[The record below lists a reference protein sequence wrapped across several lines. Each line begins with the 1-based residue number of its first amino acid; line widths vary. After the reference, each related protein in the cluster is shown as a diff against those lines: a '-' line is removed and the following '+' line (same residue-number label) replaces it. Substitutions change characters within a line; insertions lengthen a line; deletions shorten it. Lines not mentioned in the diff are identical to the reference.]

1 MTDPVKERPEVPA
14 TGALFG
20 FEGGLFVMMSL
31 SRRAFER
38 GSGPLFALIA
48 IASLFLCPA
57 SVAQS
62 EPSTAPIQSAAEIS
76 GKIDQLTRSLEQT
89 QVELAQSRT
98 EIQELRVALK
108 EVLNRINAGAPTAL
122 AGANMQPS
130 AAPATTASA
139 NNEISASSENHPA
152 PAQITQDDWDVLNER
167 VEEQHQTKVESMS
180 RYRLKLSG
188 LALFTAFGNFG
199 QVDSTD
205 LPSIALAK
213 IPGYSDGS
221 AGASV
226 RQSIIGLTGYGPT
239 LFGARTSAD
248 LQMDFFGGLPT
259 GYGATSSGLAEIR
272 LARMRI
278 DWKDTSVVA
287 GLDYPFF
294 APNQPTTY
302 MSVVVPG
309 FASAGKI
316 WSWTPTLRVEH
327 RFDGA
332 FSPFKVEAGF
342 LDPPSSNDYAPN
354 TNVRI
359 TSPTEN
365 SRQPTY
371 AVRVS
376 ASTKSEDRPATI
388 GFSGVYSP
396 QRFVGNY
403 DVSGWAGTMDWKFPL
418 LPRTELSGEFFTGR
432 GIDGFG
438 GLPLSPLKP
447 TDAIYYASVTAPQ
460 LANLGVIGGWTQFKV
475 KVNTRNE
482 FNVAAGTGGRN
493 SGDLREASVT
503 NSFLMSVPARNQMLF
518 ANYIFKPRSDLIFSA
533 EYRRIRTYQV
543 NGPSYSAG
551 QLGVAVGFL
560 F

>member
-1 MTDPVKERPEVPA
+1 MVER
-14 TGALFG
+14 L
-20 FEGGLFVMMSL
+20 
-31 SRRAFER
+31 
-38 GSGPLFALIA
+38 
-48 IASLFLCPA
+48 
-57 SVAQS
+57 
-62 EPSTAPIQSAAEIS
+62 
-76 GKIDQLTRSLEQT
+76 
-89 QVELAQSRT
+89 
-98 EIQELRVALK
+98 
-108 EVLNRINAGAPTAL
+108 
-122 AGANMQPS
+122 
-130 AAPATTASA
+130 
-139 NNEISASSENHPA
+139 
-152 PAQITQDDWDVLNER
+152 
-167 VEEQHQTKVESMS
+167 S

-205 LPSIALAK
+205 LPSIALSK

-239 LFGARTSAD
+239 LFGAHTSAD
-248 LQMDFFGGLPT
+248 VQMDFFGGLPT
-259 GYGATSSGLAEIR
+259 GYGPTSSGLAEIR
-272 LARMRI
+272 LARMRM

-309 FASAGKI
+309 FASAGRM
-316 WSWTPTLRVEH
+316 WAWTPTLRLEH

-332 FSPFKVEAGF
+332 LSPFKVEAGF

-359 TSPTEN
+359 TSPSEN

-371 AVRVS
+371 AVRAS
-376 ASTKSEDRPATI
+376 ASTNSEDRPATI

-460 LANLGVIGGWTQFKV
+460 LANLGVIGGWTQFKF
-475 KVNTRNE
+475 KLDSRNE

-493 SGDLREASVT
+493 SGDLRDASVT
-503 NSFLMSVPARNQMLF
+503 NSFLLSVPARNQMLF
-518 ANYIFKPRSDLIFSA
+518 ANYIFKPRSDLIFSV
-533 EYRRIRTYQV
+533 EYRRLRTYQV
-543 NGPSYSAG
+543 TGPSDSAG
-551 QLGVAVGFL
+551 QLGLAVGFL